1 MLRAFGCD
9 LDVEETPD
17 GRLVRL
23 GRRRSLTATTLEIPG
38 DPSSAAFPLV
48 AALVSPGPDVTL
60 RSVLANPLPAALFTT
75 PADTGPDISAPSAR
89 PPSGTAAAE
98 LDISSSRRRVAEY
111 PAATALTMREQTQ
124 TLTI

>member
-48 AALVSPGPDVTL
+48 AALVSPGSDVTL
-60 RSVLANPLPAALFTT
+60 RSVLVNPLRAGLFTT
-75 PADTGPDISAPSAR
+75 LAEMGADLSVLAARHLSGAAVAASDVRSRLLPGPEAPAGPAPS
-89 PPSGTAAAE
+89 
-98 LDISSSRRRVAEY
+98 I
-111 PAATALTMREQTQ
+111 
-124 TLTI
+124 